1 MSARDDEEL
10 RELLGEL
17 ESTLEELRTQL
28 RAEGRSRGL
37 PRPPTPGELL
47 RFTDRYTIPTVI
59 AMLEATIR
67 SLELLQAVLRL
78 ADPNRSG
85 IEAAGAGH
93 ETRDRL
99 SGARTEASN
108 QLSSALSQ
116 LRTALSEANENLPDE
131 PEARSVIEDARELS
145 REIERKLDGE
155 EQREGTGAGR
165 DSGASGPETN
175 DTSPSG
181 AVTIDVTGESDER
194 SDSADAQNE
203 ETEPDELE
211 GPDGDEESNG
221 DEEPEVD
228 VDAELE
234 SIKRELGDG
243 ESRNSD
249 SDQSS
254 DADGEDPDDTPA
266 DN

>member
-17 ESTLEELRTQL
+17 ESTLDELGTEL

-85 IEAAGAGH
+85 IDAGGAGR
-93 ETRDRL
+93 ETRNRL

-116 LRTALSEANENLPDE
+116 LRTALSEANENLPEE

-145 REIERKLDGE
+145 REIERKLE
-155 EQREGTGAGR
+155 EDREGTGPGR
-165 DSGASGPETN
+165 DAGSSDLGRN
-175 DTSPSG
+175 DRAPSG
-181 AVTIDVTGESDER
+181 AVTIDVTGESPDDEAEAG
-194 SDSADAQNE
+194 DDPNA
-203 ETEPDELE
+203 
-211 GPDGDEESNG
+211 DEEPNADDEAEP

-234 SIKRELGDG
+234 SIKRELDDGENRDPDAIGDG
-243 ESRNSD
+243 NTDDTED
-249 SDQSS
+249 T
-254 DADGEDPDDTPA
+254 DADEQSGTNA
-266 DN
+266 DE